1 MKTVEKTAKTSGNN
15 APVSLRE
22 LTPEEMN
29 MVSGS
34 GFALFGGKLAFASLK
49 SQLSWLAK
57 GKMYPRK
64 KV

>member
-1 MKTVEKTAKTSGNN
+1 MNTINKVTKSSANN
-15 APVSLRE
+15 ASRSLRE

-34 GFALFGGKLAFASLK
+34 GFALFCGKVAFASLK
-49 SQLSWLAK
+49 SQMSWLLK

-64 KV
+64 KG